1 MGSERV
7 PASSSAEVPLETMLA
22 DGVRDR
28 ADVAAF
34 ASRNDHGVSIMIWHY
49 HDDDVAGPNANI
61 ELTVGGLKK
70 QLRTATLT
78 HYRIDERHSNV
89 YAEWKRLGSPLAPDQ
104 NVYAR
109 LEDASKLALLK
120 PAEQVRV
127 ERGTAKID
135 FDLPRQ
141 GVSLIELTW

>member
-1 MGSERV
+1 
-7 PASSSAEVPLETMLA
+7 
-22 DGVRDR
+22 
-28 ADVAAF
+28 
-34 ASRNDHGVSIMIWHY
+34 
-49 HDDDVAGPNANI
+49 VAGPNANI